1 MSTVNTRP
9 KKRTL
14 SKLNDSCQH
23 ISLQLFHNDI
33 HMLPIFRKAAH
44 LKNNH
49 PPPPK
54 NKKKLCAPCD
64 KTAFSIGTLNHLC
77 TYKKCVSKNL
87 QLYFTILL
95 VYAYKRISEQKTYIS
110 PCLTKST
117 GFCKDFSIFAFI
129 SSQ

>member
-9 KKRTL
+9 KKKKRTL
-14 SKLNDSCQH
+14 SKLNNSCQH

-44 LKNNH
+44 LKN
-49 PPPPK
+49 K
-54 NKKKLCAPCD
+54 NYVLPCD
-64 KTAFSIGTLNHLC
+64 KTAFSVGTLNHLC
-77 TYKKCVSKNL
+77 TYRKCVSKNL
-87 QLYFTILL
+87 QLYFIILL
-95 VYAYKRISEQKTYIS
+95 VYSYKRISEQKTYSS

-117 GFCKDFSIFAFI
+117 GFCKDFSIFSTFI